1 MTQPLTDTIIKQLPP
16 AEKINKVY
24 FDDAVAGFGV
34 RVTATG
40 AKSFILNYRVRG
52 TGRERRFTIGGFPN
66 WTTGAARQEARRLR
80 QLIDRGGDPLA
91 DLEQQRAAP
100 TVADLIK
107 RFEEEHLPR
116 KRPETVRSYRG
127 MLHRHIGPHFGAHTR
142 VADVA
147 FEDVDALHR
156 KITKTGT
163 PYEANRVVALLS
175 KMFALAIR
183 WKMRADNPA
192 QGVEHNPEA
201 GRQRYMKP
209 DELAGLIEALAKYP
223 DRQTTDIIRLL
234 MLTGARRG
242 EVMAMRW
249 DDIDFTGGS
258 WNEPSSTTKQKK
270 RHSIP
275 LSAPVHQLLSEI
287 ADKQKKP
294 LGTYVFPSVG
304 RTGHVVDISRAWRQ
318 LCAAAG
324 ITGLRV
330 HDLRHSFAS
339 ELVSGGASLPLIGAL
354 LGHSNP
360 RTTARY
366 AHLFDDPQRAAVEKV
381 AAIYG
386 AAGKEANN
394 VIPIKPGRKHV

>member
-1 MTQPLTDTIIKQLPP
+1 MTQPLTDAIIKRMPP

-24 FDDAVAGFGV
+24 YDNAVPGFGV

-40 AKSFILNYRVRG
+40 VKSFLLNYRVRS
-52 TGRERRFTIGGFPN
+52 TGRERRYTIGQHPN
-66 WTTGAARQEARRLR
+66 WTAGAAREEARRLR
-80 QLIDRGGDPLA
+80 KLIDQGHDPLGV
-91 DLEQQRAAP
+91 LEEQRAAP

-116 KRPETVRSYRG
+116 KRPDTVRSYTG
-127 MLHRHIGPHFGAHTR
+127 MLRRHIGPYFGAHTK

-147 FEDVDALHR
+147 FVDIDALHR
-156 KITKTGT
+156 KITKGGT
-163 PYEANRVVALLS
+163 PYEANRAIAVCS
-175 KMFALAIR
+175 KMFGLAIR

-192 QGVEHNPEA
+192 KGIERNPEA
-201 GRQRYMKP
+201 GRRRYMKP
-209 DELAGLIEALAKYP
+209 DELAGLIKALAKYP
-223 DRQTTDIIRLL
+223 DRQTTDIIRLC

-249 DDIDFTGGS
+249 DDIDGGT
-258 WNEPSSTTKQKK
+258 WNKPGSTTKQK
-270 RHSIP
+270 RDHSVP
-275 LSAPVHQLLSEI
+275 LSAPIQQLLSAI

-294 LGTYVFPSVG
+294 LGTWVFPSDDSK
-304 RTGHVVDISRAWRQ
+304 TGHIVDISRVWRE
-318 LCAAAG
+318 LCKAAG
-324 ITGLRV
+324 ISGLRV

-339 ELVSGGASLPLIGAL
+339 QLVSGGASLPLIGAL

-366 AHLFDDPQRAAVEKV
+366 AHLFDDPQRDAMEKV

-386 AAGKEANN
+386 AAGKEA
-394 VIPIKPGRKHV
+394 KPGRKHV